1 MSPIIVPYLRSGLS
15 VLSVSLHT
23 LASVNDDDSLTS
35 ALSKARIPSANHAF
49 IRTMMDAVG
58 ISGYH
63 VFEASESYI
72 SATRRDGLRDLRIHS
87 GYTIGFTTEEEAR
100 RVGVGADTIRPSFKL
115 KSTWL
120 VSHPQHGDLGARGT
134 SSGDTRREAIMC
146 PKGCGYP
153 LPLTGVCDN
162 CD

>member
-1 MSPIIVPYLRSGLS
+1 MSVQLP
-15 VLSVSLHT
+15 SLVGVDT
-23 LASVNDDDSLTS
+23 ANDSLTS

-49 IRTMMDAVG
+49 IRKLTDAVG
-58 ISGYH
+58 IAGYR
-63 VFEASESYI
+63 VVEASEMYI
-72 SATRRDGLRDLRIHS
+72 AAKRRDGLRELRIHS

-100 RVGVGADTIRPSFKL
+100 RVGAGADTIRKSYKL

-120 VSHPQHGDLGARGT
+120 VSHPQHGDLGQRGKNAPP
-134 SSGDTRREAIMC
+134 SRREAAMC

-153 LPLTGVCDN
+153 LPLTGVCDQ

>member
-1 MSPIIVPYLRSGLS
+1 MSYLLSIITS
-15 VLSVSLHT
+15 VIT
-23 LASVNDDDSLTS
+23 ENESLTA

-49 IRTMMDAVG
+49 IRQLTDAVG
-58 ISGYH
+58 IAGYR
-63 VFEASESYI
+63 VVEASQPYI
-72 SATRRDGLRDLRIHS
+72 AATRRDGLRELRIHS

-100 RVGVGADTIRPSFKL
+100 RVGIGADAIRKSYKL

-120 VSHPQHGDLGARGT
+120 VSHPQHGDLGQRGKSARP
-134 SSGDTRREAIMC
+134 SRHEPVMC

-153 LPLTGVCDN
+153 LSLTNTCDY

>member
-1 MSPIIVPYLRSGLS
+1 MD
-15 VLSVSLHT
+15 T
-23 LASVNDDDSLTS
+23 ANDSLTS

-49 IRTMMDAVG
+49 IRKLTDAVG
-58 ISGYH
+58 IAGYR
-63 VFEASESYI
+63 VVEASEMYV
-72 SATRRDGLRDLRIHS
+72 AAKRRDGLRELRIHS

-100 RVGVGADTIRPSFKL
+100 RFGAGADTIRKSYKL

-120 VSHPQHGDLGARGT
+120 VSHPQHGDLGLRDKN
-134 SSGDTRREAIMC
+134 SPPVRREAAMC

-153 LPLTGVCDN
+153 LALTGVCDH

>member
-1 MSPIIVPYLRSGLS
+1 MPFPILVA
-15 VLSVSLHT
+15 VD
-23 LASVNDDDSLTS
+23 AANDSLTS
-35 ALSKARIPSANHAF
+35 ALSKARIPTANHAF
-49 IRTMMDAVG
+49 IRKLTDAVG
-58 ISGYH
+58 IAGYR
-63 VFEASESYI
+63 VVEASETYI

-100 RVGVGADTIRPSFKL
+100 RVGARADTIRKSYKL

-120 VSHPQHGDLGARGT
+120 VSHPQHGDLGVRGNG
-134 SSGDTRREAIMC
+134 SPPVRREAAMC

-153 LPLTGVCDN
+153 LSLTGVCDH